1 MTRTT
6 SRLLVA
12 SLIAVFAL
20 SAPARAQIGSPVEYG
35 ADAALTFLFDP
46 NVVVLSV
53 PVNDV
58 RIGFFMSPRVEL
70 EPRFRLVAASGNG
83 DSYTEALLVLGA
95 LFHFSASRV
104 APQTYLRPFAAVSSV
119 RISGGN
125 ASTATSLGI
134 GLGMKRPI
142 GNRFAFRPELN
153 YAHQFDNAD
162 VRSEDRLQLLL
173 GFSVYSH

>member
-1 MTRTT
+1 MTRTVV
-6 SRLLVA
+6 RLLA
-12 SLIAVFAL
+12 GSLLALFTL

-35 ADAALTFLFDP
+35 ADAALAFMLDP
-46 NVVVLSV
+46 SVVVLSV

-70 EPRFRLVAASGNG
+70 EPRFRLVAARGSG
-83 DSYTEALLVLGA
+83 DSYTEAVLVLGA
-95 LFHFSASRV
+95 LFHYSASRA
-104 APQTYLRPFAAVSSV
+104 APQSYLRPFAAVTSV
-119 RISGGN
+119 KLSGN
-125 ASTATSLGI
+125 DAATATSLGV

-153 YAHQFDNAD
+153 YAHQFDNDA
-162 VRSEDRLQLLL
+162 VGSQDRLELLL